1 MYLAPESL
9 TCEGARLHAPMAI
22 NNEAALATAR
32 NQNQNDELRL
42 LQAH

>member
-22 NNEAALATAR
+22 NNEAALVTAR